1 MIKYLTEL
9 VKELNKRGYSW
20 DFPIEVE
27 RELVRVIKEEEG
39 CLLTYDVSRNGE
51 EFEVS
56 LVAEKKDVFFKVK
69 VASPSERQTIEQVVD
84 YIME

>member
-1 MIKYLTEL
+1 MIEYLTEL
-9 VKELNKRGYSW
+9 VKELNKRGYNW

-27 RELVRVIKEEEG
+27 REFVRVIKEEDG
-39 CLLTYDVSRNGE
+39 GYLLTYDVSRNRE

-56 LVAEKKDVFFKVK
+56 LVVEKKDIFFKV
-69 VASPSERQTIEQVVD
+69 VSPSERQTIEQVVD

>member
-1 MIKYLTEL
+1 MIEYLTEL
-9 VKELNKRGYSW
+9 VKELNKRGYNW

-27 RELVRVIKEEEG
+27 RELVRVIKEEG
-39 CLLTYDVSRNGE
+39 RYLLTYDVSRNGE

-56 LVAEKKDVFFKVK
+56 LVTEKKDVFFKV
-69 VASPSERQTIEQVVD
+69 VSPSKRQTIEQVVD

>member
-1 MIKYLTEL
+1 MIEYLTEL
-9 VKELNKRGYSW
+9 VKELNKRGYNW

-27 RELVRVIKEEEG
+27 RELVRVIKEEG
-39 CLLTYDVSRNGE
+39 RYLLTYEVSRNGE

-56 LVAEKKDVFFKVK
+56 LVTEKKDIFFKV
-69 VASPSERQTIEQVVD
+69 VSPSKRQTIEQVVD

>member
-1 MIKYLTEL
+1 MIEYLTEL
-9 VKELNKRGYSW
+9 VKELNKRGYNW

-27 RELVRVIKEEEG
+27 RELVRVIKEEG
-39 CLLTYDVSRNGE
+39 RYLLTYDVSRDGE

-56 LVAEKKDVFFKVK
+56 LVTEKKDVFFKV
-69 VASPSERQTIEQVVD
+69 VSPSKRQTIEQVVD

>member
-1 MIKYLTEL
+1 MIEYLTEL

-20 DFPIEVE
+20 TFPIEVKPDF
-27 RELVRVIKEEEG
+27 VRVIKEEKG
-39 CLLTYDVSRNGE
+39 GYLLTYDVSRNGE

-56 LVAEKKDVFFKVK
+56 LVVEKEDGSIAEV
-69 VASPSERQTIEQVVD
+69 SPSERQTIEQVVD

>member
-1 MIKYLTEL
+1 MIEYLTEL
-9 VKELNKRGYSW
+9 VKELNKRGYNW

-27 RELVRVIKEEEG
+27 RELVRVIKEEG
-39 CLLTYDVSRNGE
+39 RYLLTYDVSRNGE

-56 LVAEKKDVFFKVK
+56 LVTEKKDVFFKV
-69 VASPSERQTIEQVVD
+69 VSPSKRKTIEQFVD

>member
-1 MIKYLTEL
+1 MIEYLTEL
-9 VKELNKRGYSW
+9 VKELNKRGYNW

-27 RELVRVIKEEEG
+27 RELVRVIKDEG
-39 CLLTYDVSRNGE
+39 KYLLTYDVSRNGE

-56 LVAEKKDVFFKVK
+56 LVTEKKDVYFKV
-69 VASPSERQTIEQVVD
+69 VSPVNRQTIEQVVD

>member
-1 MIKYLTEL
+1 MIEYLPEL
-9 VKELNKRGYSW
+9 VKELNARGYSW

-27 RELVRVIKEEEG
+27 RELVRVIKEEG
-39 CLLTYDVSRNGE
+39 RYLLTYDVSRNGE

-56 LVAEKKDVFFKVK
+56 LVTEKKDVFFKV
-69 VASPSERQTIEQVVD
+69 VSPSKRQTIEQVVD

>member
-1 MIKYLTEL
+1 MIEYLTEL
-9 VKELNKRGYSW
+9 VKELNKRGYNW

-27 RELVRVIKEEEG
+27 RELVRVIKEEG
-39 CLLTYDVSRNGE
+39 RYLLTYDVSRNGE

-56 LVAEKKDVFFKVK
+56 LVVEKKDVYFKV
-69 VASPSERQTIEQVVD
+69 VSPVNRQTIEQVID

>member
-1 MIKYLTEL
+1 MIEYLTKL
-9 VKELNKRGYSW
+9 VTELNKRGYSW
-20 DFPIEVE
+20 VFPIEVE

-39 CLLTYDVSRNGE
+39 GYLLTYEVSRNGE

-56 LVAEKKDVFFKVK
+56 LVVEKKDVFFKV
-69 VASPSERQTIEQVVD
+69 VVSPSERQTIEQVVD

>member
-1 MIKYLTEL
+1 MIEYLTEL
-9 VKELNKRGYSW
+9 VKELNKRGYNW

-27 RELVRVIKEEEG
+27 RELVRVIKEEG
-39 CLLTYDVSRNGE
+39 RYLLTYDVSRNGE

-56 LVAEKKDVFFKVK
+56 LVVEKKDVYFK

>member
-1 MIKYLTEL
+1 MIEYLTEL
-9 VKELNKRGYSW
+9 VKELNKRGYNW

-27 RELVRVIKEEEG
+27 RELVRVIKEEG
-39 CLLTYDVSRNGE
+39 RYLLTYDVSRNGE

-56 LVAEKKDVFFKVK
+56 LVVEKKDVYFKV
-69 VASPSERQTIEQVVD
+69 VSPVNRQTIEQVVD

>member
-1 MIKYLTEL
+1 MIEYLTEL
-9 VKELNKRGYSW
+9 VKELNKRGYNW

-27 RELVRVIKEEEG
+27 RELVRVIKEEG
-39 CLLTYDVSRNGE
+39 RYLLTYEVSRNGE

-56 LVAEKKDVFFKVK
+56 LVVEKKDIFFKV
-69 VASPSERQTIEQVVD
+69 VSPSERQTIEQVVD

>member
-1 MIKYLTEL
+1 MIEYLTEL

-27 RELVRVIKEEEG
+27 RELVRVIKEEG
-39 CLLTYDVSRNGE
+39 RYLLTYDVSRNGE

-56 LVAEKKDVFFKVK
+56 LVTEKKDVFFKV
-69 VASPSERQTIEQVVD
+69 VSPSKRQTIEQVVD

>member
-1 MIKYLTEL
+1 MIEYLTEL

-27 RELVRVIKEEEG
+27 RELVRVIKEEG
-39 CLLTYDVSRNGE
+39 RYLLTYDVSRNGE

-56 LVAEKKDVFFKVK
+56 LVTEKKDVFFKV
-69 VASPSERQTIEQVVD
+69 VSPSKRKTIEQVVD

>member
-1 MIKYLTEL
+1 MIEYLTEL
-9 VKELNKRGYSW
+9 VTELNKRGYNW

-27 RELVRVIKEEEG
+27 RELVRVIKEEG
-39 CLLTYDVSRNGE
+39 RYLLTYDVSRNGE

-56 LVAEKKDVFFKVK
+56 LVTEKKDVFFKV
-69 VASPSERQTIEQVVD
+69 VSPSKRQTIEQVVD